1 MGVINKSDNKL
12 VVVLVISLLLIGLV
26 ILSNI
31 LSFQKIEQLY
41 TNQVVDG
48 QIVETDHV
56 ANQVENH
63 ILRVKDELVTLS
75 KFPIM
80 DSINISQC
88 SGSMKIIH
96 QDINGLISSLLRA
109 DSSGQVLECS
119 NSEFSNYVGLN
130 IKDKEY
136 FYIPKETS
144 EPYIS
149 DVMQQGTSGHVMIS
163 TPLYQTS
170 QYTPYPNYE
179 GNFKGIIF
187 SIIDLETLFNLYIH
201 PAFEDNVHLFLL
213 INSQNNNT
221 ILESEELRNYTILLK
236 DLAENQDKI
245 IRDLDYYGKTI
256 VTMSDIKFG
265 SENWRLIVLTP
276 LDRINKNFS
285 SVQRRHLMSLL
296 FVLLVLILALVGY
309 VRLYKSKEKIK
320 NKLNKTNLTL
330 EKFGINIQTEEQ
342 TYTQADI
349 KLESKKIYF
358 IREDAEGQAY
368 DLFISCL
375 NEGKAGLGIIRENP
389 ELIKKRYGLKN
400 TSFIWLSKD
409 KSSDIPSEVD
419 IENISR
425 LMNEFLNKS
434 ISSVILIDRLDY
446 LYAMN
451 GSSSVNKVVFEAKD
465 IISSKDA
472 IIILAANSKLLKA
485 SDMDILNAETIDLF
499 GSHLKKSVNLTEQ
512 ELKMLSFIN
521 ERNIEN
527 RLVSYKDITSNFN
540 ITKPTTRAKIAH
552 LQRLNLI
559 MIEPR
564 GRFKSIKITSLGRS
578 MLH

>member
-265 SENWRLIVLTP
+265 SENWRLIVL
-276 LDRINKNFS
+276 
-285 SVQRRHLMSLL
+285 LL
-296 FVLLVLILALVGY
+296 
-309 VRLYKSKEKIK
+309 
-320 NKLNKTNLTL
+320 
-330 EKFGINIQTEEQ
+330 
-342 TYTQADI
+342 
-349 KLESKKIYF
+349 
-358 IREDAEGQAY
+358 
-368 DLFISCL
+368 
-375 NEGKAGLGIIRENP
+375 
-389 ELIKKRYGLKN
+389 
-400 TSFIWLSKD
+400 
-409 KSSDIPSEVD
+409 
-419 IENISR
+419 
-425 LMNEFLNKS
+425 S
-434 ISSVILIDRLDY
+434 I
-446 LYAMN
+446 
-451 GSSSVNKVVFEAKD
+451 G
-465 IISSKDA
+465 
-472 IIILAANSKLLKA
+472 
-485 SDMDILNAETIDLF
+485 
-499 GSHLKKSVNLTEQ
+499 
-512 ELKMLSFIN
+512 
-521 ERNIEN
+521 
-527 RLVSYKDITSNFN
+527 
-540 ITKPTTRAKIAH
+540 
-552 LQRLNLI
+552 
-559 MIEPR
+559 
-564 GRFKSIKITSLGRS
+564 
-578 MLH
+578 

>member
-1 MGVINKSDNKL
+1 
-12 VVVLVISLLLIGLV
+12 
-26 ILSNI
+26 
-31 LSFQKIEQLY
+31 
-41 TNQVVDG
+41 
-48 QIVETDHV
+48 
-56 ANQVENH
+56 
-63 ILRVKDELVTLS
+63 
-75 KFPIM
+75 
-80 DSINISQC
+80 
-88 SGSMKIIH
+88 
-96 QDINGLISSLLRA
+96 
-109 DSSGQVLECS
+109 
-119 NSEFSNYVGLN
+119 
-130 IKDKEY
+130 
-136 FYIPKETS
+136 
-144 EPYIS
+144 
-149 DVMQQGTSGHVMIS
+149 
-163 TPLYQTS
+163 
-170 QYTPYPNYE
+170 
-179 GNFKGIIF
+179 
-187 SIIDLETLFNLYIH
+187 
-201 PAFEDNVHLFLL
+201 
-213 INSQNNNT
+213 
-221 ILESEELRNYTILLK
+221 
-236 DLAENQDKI
+236 
-245 IRDLDYYGKTI
+245 
-256 VTMSDIKFG
+256 
-265 SENWRLIVLTP
+265 
-276 LDRINKNFS
+276 
-285 SVQRRHLMSLL
+285 MSLL